1 MNRSLTVLL
10 LSLMTLPCLAQVFD
24 FDVLLNDKPIGRHQI
39 NITVE
44 PEGRTVVQGDADYTV
59 KLLGITL
66 FAYQHQHREVWDGNC
81 LNAFAST
88 TVTNGEIEQLTVTRN
103 PEGYALITL
112 KADKQFAR
120 DQLPC
125 AWSYAYWRKGFTT
138 QRQLMNGQTG
148 ALSNVSI
155 ERLTLDMPIQDG
167 AYQDRASQ
175 NRASQSRA
183 SLSRASQNSASQ
195 SSALAMPP
203 ASAALSSTAGAGD
216 RYQLVTKDQTIIVH
230 YSPAGRWNGLNVELA
245 PNRVLTYRPRSTR

>member
-1 MNRSLTVLL
+1 MRTMNRSLTVLL

-39 NITVE
+39 KITVE

-66 FAYQHQHREVWDGNC
+66 FAYEHQHREVWDGNC

-138 QRQLMNGQTG
+138 QQQLMNGQTG
-148 ALSNVSI
+148 ALSSVSI

-175 NRASQSRA
+175 NRASQ
-183 SLSRASQNSASQ
+183 NSASQ
-195 SSALAMPP
+195 RSALAMLP

>member
-1 MNRSLTVLL
+1 MRTMNRSLTVLL

-39 NITVE
+39 KITVE

-66 FAYQHQHREVWDGNC
+66 FAYEHQHREVWDGNC

-138 QRQLMNGQTG
+138 QQQLMNGQTG
-148 ALSNVSI
+148 ALSSVSI

-167 AYQDRASQ
+167 AYQDGASQ
-175 NRASQSRA
+175 N
-183 SLSRASQNSASQ
+183 RASQNSASQ
-195 SSALAMPP
+195 SSALAMLP

>member
-66 FAYQHQHREVWDGNC
+66 FAYEHQHREVWDGNC

-138 QRQLMNGQTG
+138 QQQLMNGQTG
-148 ALSNVSI
+148 ELSSVSI

-167 AYQDRASQ
+167 AYQDG
-175 NRASQSRA
+175 
-183 SLSRASQNSASQ
+183 ASQNSASQ
-195 SSALAMPP
+195 RSALAMLP

>member
-39 NITVE
+39 KITVE

-66 FAYQHQHREVWDGNC
+66 FAYEHQHREVWDGNC

-138 QRQLMNGQTG
+138 QQQLMNGQTG
-148 ALSNVSI
+148 ALSSVSI

-167 AYQDRASQ
+167 AYQDR
-175 NRASQSRA
+175 
-183 SLSRASQNSASQ
+183 
-195 SSALAMPP
+195 
-203 ASAALSSTAGAGD
+203 
-216 RYQLVTKDQTIIVH
+216 
-230 YSPAGRWNGLNVELA
+230 
-245 PNRVLTYRPRSTR
+245 

>member
-66 FAYQHQHREVWDGNC
+66 FAYEHQHREVWDGNC

-138 QRQLMNGQTG
+138 QQQLMNGQTG
-148 ALSNVSI
+148 ALSSVSI

-167 AYQDRASQ
+167 AYQDGASQ
-175 NRASQSRA
+175 N
-183 SLSRASQNSASQ
+183 RASQNSASQ
-195 SSALAMPP
+195 SSALAMLP

>member
-39 NITVE
+39 KITVE

-66 FAYQHQHREVWDGNC
+66 FAYEHQHREVWDGNC

-88 TVTNGEIEQLTVTRN
+88 TVTNSEIEQLTVTRN

-138 QRQLMNGQTG
+138 QQQLMNGQTG
-148 ALSNVSI
+148 ALSSVSI

-167 AYQDRASQ
+167 AYQDGASQ
-175 NRASQSRA
+175 N
-183 SLSRASQNSASQ
+183 RASQNSASQ
-195 SSALAMPP
+195 SSALAMLP

>member
-39 NITVE
+39 KITVE

-66 FAYQHQHREVWDGNC
+66 FAYEHQHREVWDGNC

-138 QRQLMNGQTG
+138 QQQLMNGQTG
-148 ALSNVSI
+148 ALSSVSI

-183 SLSRASQNSASQ
+183 SQ
-195 SSALAMPP
+195 SSALAMLP

>member
-1 MNRSLTVLL
+1 MRTMNRSLTVLL

-66 FAYQHQHREVWDGNC
+66 FAYEHQHREVWDGNC

-138 QRQLMNGQTG
+138 QQQLMNGQTG
-148 ALSNVSI
+148 ELSSVSI

-167 AYQDRASQ
+167 AHQDRASQ
-175 NRASQSRA
+175 N
-183 SLSRASQNSASQ
+183 RASQNSASQ

>member
-39 NITVE
+39 KITVE

-66 FAYQHQHREVWDGNC
+66 FAYEHQHREVWDGNC

-138 QRQLMNGQTG
+138 QQQLMNGQTG
-148 ALSNVSI
+148 ALSSVSI

-167 AYQDRASQ
+167 AYQDGASQ
-175 NRASQSRA
+175 N
-183 SLSRASQNSASQ
+183 RASQNSASQ
-195 SSALAMPP
+195 SSALAMLP

>member
-39 NITVE
+39 KITVE

-66 FAYQHQHREVWDGNC
+66 FAYEHQHREVWDGNC

-138 QRQLMNGQTG
+138 QQQLMNGQTG
-148 ALSNVSI
+148 ALSSVSM
-155 ERLTLDMPIQDG
+155 TLDMPIQDG

-183 SLSRASQNSASQ
+183 SQ
-195 SSALAMPP
+195 SSALAMLP

>member
-39 NITVE
+39 KITVE

-66 FAYQHQHREVWDGNC
+66 FAYEHQHREVWDGNC

-138 QRQLMNGQTG
+138 QQQLMNGQTG
-148 ALSNVSI
+148 ALSSVSI

-175 NRASQSRA
+175 NRASQS
-183 SLSRASQNSASQ
+183 
-195 SSALAMPP
+195 SALAMLP

>member
-39 NITVE
+39 KITVE

-66 FAYQHQHREVWDGNC
+66 FAYEHQHREVWDGNC

-138 QRQLMNGQTG
+138 QQQLMNGQTG
-148 ALSNVSI
+148 ALSSVSI

-175 NRASQSRA
+175 NRASQNR
-183 SLSRASQNSASQ
+183 ASQ
-195 SSALAMPP
+195 SSALAMLP

>member
-66 FAYQHQHREVWDGNC
+66 FAYEHQHREVWDGNC

-138 QRQLMNGQTG
+138 QQQLMNGQTG
-148 ALSNVSI
+148 ELSSVSI

-167 AYQDRASQ
+167 AHQDRASQ
-175 NRASQSRA
+175 NRASQS
-183 SLSRASQNSASQ
+183 SASQ

>member
-39 NITVE
+39 KITVE

-66 FAYQHQHREVWDGNC
+66 FAYEHQHREVWDGNC

-138 QRQLMNGQTG
+138 QQQLMNGQTG
-148 ALSNVSI
+148 ELSSVSI

-167 AYQDRASQ
+167 AYQDGASQ
-175 NRASQSRA
+175 N
-183 SLSRASQNSASQ
+183 RASQNSASQ
-195 SSALAMPP
+195 SSALAMLP

>member
-39 NITVE
+39 KITVE

-66 FAYQHQHREVWDGNC
+66 FAYEHQHREVWDGNC

-138 QRQLMNGQTG
+138 QQQLMNGQTG
-148 ALSNVSI
+148 ELSSVSI

-167 AYQDRASQ
+167 AYQDGASQ
-175 NRASQSRA
+175 N
-183 SLSRASQNSASQ
+183 RASQNSASQ
-195 SSALAMPP
+195 RSALAMLP

>member
-66 FAYQHQHREVWDGNC
+66 FAYEHQHREVWDGNC

-138 QRQLMNGQTG
+138 QQQLMNGQTG
-148 ALSNVSI
+148 ALSSVSI

-167 AYQDRASQ
+167 AYQDGASQ
-175 NRASQSRA
+175 NRASQN
-183 SLSRASQNSASQ
+183 RASQNSASQ
-195 SSALAMPP
+195 SSALAMLP
-203 ASAALSSTAGAGD
+203 ASAALSSTAGARD

>member
-39 NITVE
+39 KITVE

-66 FAYQHQHREVWDGNC
+66 FAYEHQHREVWDGNC

-138 QRQLMNGQTG
+138 QQQLMNGQTG
-148 ALSNVSI
+148 ALSSVSI

-167 AYQDRASQ
+167 AYQDGASQ
-175 NRASQSRA
+175 N
-183 SLSRASQNSASQ
+183 RASQNSASQ
-195 SSALAMPP
+195 RSALAMLP

>member
-1 MNRSLTVLL
+1 MRTMNRSLTVLL

-39 NITVE
+39 KITVE

-66 FAYQHQHREVWDGNC
+66 FAYEHQHREVWDGNC

-138 QRQLMNGQTG
+138 QQQLMNGQTG
-148 ALSNVSI
+148 ALSSVSI

-167 AYQDRASQ
+167 AYQDGASQ

-183 SLSRASQNSASQ
+183 SQ
-195 SSALAMPP
+195 SSALAMLP

>member
-66 FAYQHQHREVWDGNC
+66 FAYEHQHREVWDGNC

-138 QRQLMNGQTG
+138 QQQLMNGQTG
-148 ALSNVSI
+148 ALSSVSI

-167 AYQDRASQ
+167 AYQDGASQ
-175 NRASQSRA
+175 N
-183 SLSRASQNSASQ
+183 RASQNSASQ
-195 SSALAMPP
+195 RSALAMLP

>member
-1 MNRSLTVLL
+1 M
-10 LSLMTLPCLAQVFD
+10 
-24 FDVLLNDKPIGRHQI
+24 
-39 NITVE
+39 
-44 PEGRTVVQGDADYTV
+44 
-59 KLLGITL
+59 
-66 FAYQHQHREVWDGNC
+66 
-81 LNAFAST
+81 
-88 TVTNGEIEQLTVTRN
+88 TRN

-138 QRQLMNGQTG
+138 QQQLMNGQTG
-148 ALSNVSI
+148 ELSSVSI

-175 NRASQSRA
+175 N
-183 SLSRASQNSASQ
+183 RASQNSASQ

>member
-66 FAYQHQHREVWDGNC
+66 FAYEHQHREVWDGNC

-138 QRQLMNGQTG
+138 QQQLMNGQTG
-148 ALSNVSI
+148 ELSSVSI

-167 AYQDRASQ
+167 AYQDGASQ

-183 SLSRASQNSASQ
+183 SQ
-195 SSALAMPP
+195 SSALAMLP

>member
-39 NITVE
+39 KITVE

-66 FAYQHQHREVWDGNC
+66 FAYEHQHREVWDGNC

-138 QRQLMNGQTG
+138 QQQLMNGQTG
-148 ALSNVSI
+148 ALSSVSI

-175 NRASQSRA
+175 NRASQN
-183 SLSRASQNSASQ
+183 RASQR
-195 SSALAMPP
+195 SALAMLP

>member
-39 NITVE
+39 KITVE

-66 FAYQHQHREVWDGNC
+66 FAYEHQHREVWDGNC

-148 ALSNVSI
+148 ALSSVSI

-167 AYQDRASQ
+167 AHQDRASQ
-175 NRASQSRA
+175 N
-183 SLSRASQNSASQ
+183 RASQNSASQ

>member
-66 FAYQHQHREVWDGNC
+66 FAYEHQHREVWDGNC

-167 AYQDRASQ
+167 AHQDRASQ
-175 NRASQSRA
+175 N
-183 SLSRASQNSASQ
+183 RASQNSASQ

>member
-39 NITVE
+39 KITVE

-66 FAYQHQHREVWDGNC
+66 FAYEHQHREVWDGNC

-138 QRQLMNGQTG
+138 QQQLMNGQTG
-148 ALSNVSI
+148 ALSSVSI

-167 AYQDRASQ
+167 AYQDGASQ

-183 SLSRASQNSASQ
+183 SQ
-195 SSALAMPP
+195 SSALAMLP